1 MMSKKEILK
10 IEIEIKLRQ
19 WELSA
24 SMLQEQLGY
33 LKDKYPL
40 QHAEAFLHALRINDD
55 KITELK
61 TLLEKL

>member
-10 IEIEIKLRQ
+10 IEINLKQQI
-19 WELSA
+19 LSM

-40 QHAEAFLHALRINDD
+40 QHAEAFLHALKVNDD
-55 KITELK
+55 RITELK
-61 TLLEKL
+61 TLLGEL